1 MDDAGAILPHACST
15 DADDGSTARSAV
27 DETPEDAT
35 AIFAAA
41 CEDDMKGEVR
51 ELGRN
56 AQEP

>member
-1 MDDAGAILPHACST
+1 MDDAGAILPHTCST
-15 DADDGSTARSAV
+15 DADDGSMARSAV
-27 DETPEDAT
+27 IDTPEDAI

-41 CEDDMKGEVR
+41 CEDDMKGEVG